1 MSAGFDRYQSSYADE
16 VERAIAFAGTDAA
29 FFTELKAADL
39 VALASRSFGAPGDV
53 RALDF
58 GCGTGALD
66 ALVAPELGAV
76 TGIDVSSGLLEVAA
90 AENPGVEYR
99 HYDGGAIP
107 YPDASF
113 DLAFASCVLH
123 HIEPV
128 DRGAAAREL
137 ARVLR
142 PGGVVAIYEHNP
154 LNPLTRLAVSRCEFD
169 EGVELLPRSETAGL
183 LGRAG
188 LTSVESRY
196 VVFFPWRGRA
206 FRALERWLARLPLG
220 AQYVVAAAKVGST
233 P

>member
-1 MSAGFDRYQSSYADE
+1 MSADFDRYGSSYADE

-39 VALASRSFGAPGDV
+39 VALASRRFQAPGNV

-66 ALVAPELGAV
+66 ALIAPKLGAV
-76 TGIDVSSGLLEVAA
+76 TGIDVSNGLLEVAA

-99 HYDGGAIP
+99 HYDGGVIP

-123 HIEPV
+123 HIDPA
-128 DRGAAAREL
+128 DRARAASEL

-154 LNPLTRLAVSRCEFD
+154 LNPLTRVAVSRCEFD
-169 EGVELLPRSETAGL
+169 EGVELLRPSETTGL

-188 LTSVESRY
+188 LAPVESRY
-196 VVFFPWRGRA
+196 IVFFPWRGRG
-206 FRALERWLARLPLG
+206 FRVAERGLARLPLG
-220 AQYVVAAAKVGST
+220 AQYVVAAAKVGSK

>member
-1 MSAGFDRYQSSYADE
+1 MSEGFDRYQSSYADE

-39 VALASRSFGAPGDV
+39 VALASRRFGAPSNV

-66 ALVAPELGAV
+66 ALVALELGAV

-90 AENPGVEYR
+90 AESPGVEYR

-123 HIEPV
+123 HIEPAE
-128 DRGAAAREL
+128 RAAAAREL

-169 EGVELLPRSETAGL
+169 QGVELLPRSETARL
-183 LGRAG
+183 LRGAG
-188 LTSVESRY
+188 LTPVESRY

-206 FRALERWLARLPLG
+206 FRALERGLARVPLG
-220 AQYVVAAAKVGST
+220 AQYVVAAAKVGSK